1 MAFFRSGG
9 IRIALV
15 LLAVSIVGAASGAAA
30 VYFLV
35 VRDLPDFQGIADYRP
50 PVTSVVLDRKGRLI
64 AEFYTEQRRLVPIE
78 QIPERVKLAFVSA
91 EDGKFYQHDGFD
103 FVAILRAA
111 IANLREGGI
120 AQGASTITQQTVKSL
135 LLSSEKTYE
144 RKLKEILLSW
154 RLEQQLTK
162 DEILYLY
169 LNQIYFGN
177 GAHGIGQAAR
187 SYFGKEAKDLTISE
201 AALLAGLPQR
211 PSDYEPNRNPKAA
224 EGRRRYVL
232 GRMLA
237 ENHIDPPTYDRE
249 LAAPPVIQDHP
260 ERANFE
266 VAGYFSEEVRRLL
279 YKELGQDV
287 VLEQGLRIETTLDL
301 DLQHTAREA
310 VQRGLIAQDHRHGYR
325 GPLRKIVT
333 SEREDELA
341 RLALTNA
348 GLAKPAQKSAAS
360 KRSKDSDSLAPIESA
375 QQLAAAQEEEAASEI
390 RRRLADGEPLEG
402 LVLSVD
408 RTLQLARVGFGAG
421 VEGRAALADVKWAR
435 KPNPESAPYDVSEI
449 GSIFSAGD
457 VVPFVALAAS
467 HVDSAVNTK
476 TDTRAD
482 TNADLA
488 RLDIGQAPFA
498 QGALLSLDNRTGE
511 VLAMIGGY
519 DYAKSEFNRA
529 VQAQRLPGSAFKPFI
544 YGAALARGYTPVS
557 TVIDRP
563 VVYTDPTS
571 GFVWAPRNYGRKSY
585 GPMTMRDALKKSI
598 NNATVYLFRDIGP
611 SYVIQYARRFGIE
624 SKLTPDL
631 SLALGTSAV
640 TLLELTRAYAVYPR
654 AGVRLVPRFIR
665 RVVDRDG
672 KELLAD
678 VALGNVPPPLEPLP
692 PTPESTPES
701 TPETTPESTPET
713 TAAGDATWRNDRNPD
728 NQVVSPADA
737 YLMCDMLQAVVREGT
752 GAALA
757 KLGRTFAGKTGTTN
771 EYSDAWFIGFS
782 PEITTGVWVGNDE
795 NTVLGHGETGG
806 TTALPIW
813 GDFMKVAAAAY
824 PNHDFEA
831 PADIEFRRVDKVSG
845 LLADASTQDAYFQP
859 FRAGTAPERTF
870 SEQTVEKKTR
880 QAARD
885 DTF

>member
-9 IRIALV
+9 IRIALI

-78 QIPERVKLAFVSA
+78 QIPEHVKLAFISA

-187 SYFGKEAKDLTISE
+187 SYFGKEAKDLTVSE

-237 ENHIDPPTYDRE
+237 ENHIDPASYDRE

-310 VQRGLIAQDHRHGYR
+310 VQSGLIAQDHRHGYR
-325 GPLRKIVT
+325 GPLRKVAT
-333 SEREDELA
+333 AEREDELA
-341 RLALTNA
+341 RLALSNA
-348 GLAKPAQKSAAS
+348 GLAKPAPKSAPPKNS
-360 KRSKDSDSLAPIESA
+360 EDSDSLAPIESA
-375 QQLAAAQEEEAASEI
+375 QQLAAAREEEAALEI

-408 RTLQLARVGFGAG
+408 GPRQLARVGFGAG
-421 VEGRAALADVKWAR
+421 VEGRAVLADVKWAR

-449 GSIFSAGD
+449 GSIFSVGD
-457 VVPFVALAAS
+457 VVPFVALADS
-467 HVDSAVNTK
+467 KVDSKVDSK
-476 TDTRAD
+476 SD
-482 TNADLA
+482 TNRDATSDLA
-488 RLDIGQAPFA
+488 RLDIGQTPFA

-654 AGVRLVPRFIR
+654 AGERVVPRFIK

-678 VALGNVPPPLEPLP
+678 VALGTVPPPLAPLP
-692 PTPESTPES
+692 PTPE
-701 TPETTPESTPET
+701 TTPEPTLVT
-713 TAAGDATWRNDRNPD
+713 TAAGDATWRNDRNPA

-831 PADIEFRRVDKVSG
+831 PADIEFRRVDKLSG

>member
-9 IRIALV
+9 IRIALI

-78 QIPERVKLAFVSA
+78 QIPEHVKLAFVSA
-91 EDGKFYQHDGFD
+91 EDGKFYQHAGFD

-237 ENHIDPPTYDRE
+237 ENHIDQATHDRE

-325 GPLRKIVT
+325 GPLRKVAAA
-333 SEREDELA
+333 EREDELA
-341 RLALTNA
+341 RLALSNA
-348 GLAKPAQKSAAS
+348 GLAKPTQRSATAKKSE
-360 KRSKDSDSLAPIESA
+360 DSDSLAPIESA
-375 QQLAAAQEEEAASEI
+375 QQLAAAQEAEAASEI

-402 LVLSVD
+402 LVLVVD
-408 RTLQLARVGFGAG
+408 GARQLARVGFGAG

-449 GSIFSAGD
+449 GSIFNAGD
-457 VVPFVALAAS
+457 VVPFVAFAELKSDAKAEESAS
-467 HVDSAVNTK
+467 V
-476 TDTRAD
+476 
-482 TNADLA
+482 L
-488 RLDIGQAPFA
+488 RLDIGQTPFA

-654 AGVRLVPRFIR
+654 AGERVVPRFIR

-678 VALGNVPPPLEPLP
+678 VALGNVPPPLAPLP
-692 PTPESTPES
+692 PTPGPTPEP
-701 TPETTPESTPET
+701 TPETTPDPTLETTPET
-713 TAAGDATWRNDRNPD
+713 TAAGDATWRNDRNPA

-737 YLMCDMLQAVVREGT
+737 YLMCDMLQAVVQEGT

-771 EYSDAWFIGFS
+771 EYTDAWFIGFS

-795 NTVLGHGETGG
+795 NTVMGHGETGG

>member
-1 MAFFRSGG
+1 MALFRSGG
-9 IRIALV
+9 IRIALI

-30 VYFLV
+30 VYWLV
-35 VRDLPDFQGIADYRP
+35 IRDLPDFQKIDDYRP
-50 PVTSVVLDRKGRLI
+50 PVSSVVLDRKGRLI
-64 AEFYTEQRRLVPIE
+64 AEFYTEQRRLVPIAE
-78 QIPERVKLAFVSA
+78 IPRHVQFAFVSA
-91 EDGKFYQHDGFD
+91 EDGKFYEHKGFD

-111 IANLREGGI
+111 LANLREGGI

-144 RKLKEILLSW
+144 RKLKEIVLSW

-177 GAHGIGQAAR
+177 GAYGVGQAAR
-187 SYFGKEAKDLTISE
+187 SYFGKDAKDLTISE

-211 PSDYEPNRNPKAA
+211 PSAYEPNRNPKAA
-224 EGRRRYVL
+224 EARRRYVL
-232 GRMLA
+232 GRMLTDG
-237 ENHIDPPTYDRE
+237 HIDQATHDAE
-249 LAAPPVIQDHP
+249 LAAPPVIRDHS
-260 ERANFE
+260 ERENFA

-279 YKELGQDV
+279 YKELGQDT
-287 VLEQGLRIETTLDL
+287 VLEGGLRIETTLDL
-301 DLQHTAREA
+301 DLQRTARDA
-310 VQRGLIAQDHRHGYR
+310 VQRGLVAQDHRHGYR
-325 GPLRKIVT
+325 GPLRQVGPD
-333 SEREDELA
+333 ERALELEHLA
-341 RLALTNA
+341 RVNA
-348 GLAKPAQKSAAS
+348 GLIEAKVEAKTESTQASVPEALPAAE
-360 KRSKDSDSLAPIESA
+360 L
-375 QQLAAAQEEEAASEI
+375 EEAATTI
-390 RRRLADGEPLEG
+390 RERLAAGAALEG
-402 LVLSVD
+402 LVLAVD
-408 RTLQLARVGFGAG
+408 GAKQSAKVGFGAG
-421 VEGRAALADVKWAR
+421 VEGRAALDDVKWAR
-435 KPNPESAPYDVSEI
+435 KPNPNSAPYTVSEI
-449 GSIFSAGD
+449 GSIFDVGD
-457 VVPFVALAAS
+457 VVQFVQVGDAGE
-467 HVDSAVNTK
+467 
-476 TDTRAD
+476 TDTAD
-482 TNADLA
+482 AKADA
-488 RLDIGQAPFA
+488 QGADGRIVRLDIGQQTFA
-498 QGALLSLDNRTGE
+498 QGALLSLDNATGD

-519 DYAKSEFNRA
+519 DFAKSEFNRA
-529 VQAQRLPGSAFKPFI
+529 VQAARLPGSAFKPFI
-544 YGAALARGYTPVS
+544 YGAALTRDYTPVS

-611 SYVIQYARRFGIE
+611 SYVIAHARRFGIQ

-640 TLLELTRAYAVYPR
+640 TLLELTRAYAVYPHGGKR
-654 AGVRLVPRFIR
+654 VIPLFIN

-672 KELLAD
+672 KEILKD
-678 VALGNVPPPLEPLP
+678 VPLGEVPPPLEPLP
-692 PTPESTPES
+692 RAE
-701 TPETTPESTPET
+701 ETTT
-713 TAAGDATWRNDRNPD
+713 AGDATWTNSPSAAD
-728 NQVVSPADA
+728 QVLSPADA

-752 GAALA
+752 GAALS

-782 PEITTGVWVGNDE
+782 PEITTGVWVGNDD
-795 NTVLGHGETGG
+795 NHVLGRGETGG

-813 GDFMKVAAAAY
+813 GDFMKVAAARY

-845 LLADASTQDAYFQP
+845 LLADASTEDAYFQP

-870 SEQTVEKKTR
+870 TEQTVEKKTR

>member
-1 MAFFRSGG
+1 MAFFRSRGV
-9 IRIALV
+9 RIALI
-15 LLAVSIVGAASGAAA
+15 LLFVSALGAASGAAG
-30 VYFLV
+30 VYYLLI
-35 VRDLPDFQGIADYRP
+35 RDLPDFRSVADYRP
-50 PVTSVVLDRKGRLI
+50 PVSSVVFDRQGRLI
-64 AEFYTEQRRLVPIE
+64 GELYTEQRRLVPIE
-78 QIPERVKLAFVSA
+78 EIPKHVKLAFVSA
-91 EDGKFYQHDGFD
+91 EDGKFYEHEGFD

-135 LLSSEKTYE
+135 LLSPEKTYE

-154 RLEQQLTK
+154 RIEQALSK

-177 GAHGIGQAAR
+177 GAWGIGQAAR

-201 AALLAGLPQR
+201 SAMLAGLPQR
-211 PSDYEPNRNPKAA
+211 PSAYDPNRDPEAA

-237 ENHIDPPTYDRE
+237 EGHIDQATHDRE
-249 LAAPPVIQDHP
+249 LAQPPVVADHS
-260 ERANFE
+260 EHENFE
-266 VAGYFSEEVRRLL
+266 IAGYFSEEVRRLL

-301 DLQHTAREA
+301 DLQRVARDA
-310 VQRGLIAQDHRHGYR
+310 VQRGLVAQDHRHGYR
-325 GPLRKIVT
+325 GPLRRIGPD
-333 SEREDELA
+333 EREIELD
-341 RLALTNA
+341 RLALANA
-348 GLAKPAQKSAAS
+348 GLAEGDATGTLDEATRAKVENVIREA
-360 KRSKDSDSLAPIESA
+360 
-375 QQLAAAQEEEAASEI
+375 LAA
-390 RRRLADGEPLEG
+390 GKPLEG
-402 LVLSVD
+402 LVLAVNGEK
-408 RTLQLARVGFGAG
+408 QFAKIGFGAG
-421 VEGRAALADVKWAR
+421 VEGRAALDDVKWAR
-435 KPNPESAPYDVSEI
+435 KPNPESGPYNVSEI
-449 GSIFSAGD
+449 DSIFDVGD
-457 VVPFVALAAS
+457 VVRFVRIAGKRDGEEAGS
-467 HVDSAVNTK
+467 EQIV
-476 TDTRAD
+476 
-482 TNADLA
+482 
-488 RLDIGQAPFA
+488 RLDIGQTPFA
-498 QGALLSLDNRTGE
+498 QGALLSLDNKTGD

-519 DYAKSEFNRA
+519 DYAQSEFNRA

-544 YGAALARGYTPVS
+544 YGAALTRGYTPVS

-563 VVYTDPTS
+563 VVYTDPSS

-611 SYVIQYARRFGIE
+611 SYVIEHARRFGIE

-654 AGVRLVPRFIR
+654 GGVRMAPRFIR
-665 RVVDRDG
+665 KVVDRDG
-672 KELLAD
+672 KVLLEN
-678 VALGNVPPPLEPLP
+678 VALGGELPPLAPLP
-692 PTPESTPES
+692 VVA
-701 TPETTPESTPET
+701 ETTT
-713 TAAGDATWRNDRNPD
+713 AGDTTWSNTRDPD
-728 NQVVSPADA
+728 NQVLPPADA

-757 KLGRTFAGKTGTTN
+757 KHGRTFAGKTGTTN
-771 EYSDAWFIGFS
+771 EYSDAWFVGFS
-782 PEITTGVWVGNDE
+782 PEITTGVWVGNDD
-795 NTVLGHGETGG
+795 NLVLGRGETGG

-813 GDFMKVAAAAY
+813 GDFMKVAVAPY

-859 FRAGTAPERTF
+859 FRAGTAPEQTF
-870 SEQTVEKKTR
+870 TEQTVEKKAR
-880 QAARD
+880 QVARD
-885 DTF
+885 DAF

>member
-9 IRIALV
+9 IRIALA

-50 PVTSVVLDRKGRLI
+50 PVTSVVLDRKGRVI
-64 AEFYTEQRRLVPIE
+64 AEFYTEQRRLVPIAE
-78 QIPERVKLAFVSA
+78 IPKHVKLAFVSA
-91 EDGKFYQHDGFD
+91 EDGKFYQHEGFD

-111 IANLREGGI
+111 LANLREGGI

-135 LLSSEKTYE
+135 LLSSERTYE

-237 ENHIDPPTYDRE
+237 ENHIDQATYDRE

-260 ERANFE
+260 ERENFE

-287 VLEQGLRIETTLDL
+287 VLEQGLKIETTLDL
-301 DLQHTAREA
+301 ELQHTARAA

-325 GPLRKIVT
+325 GPLRKIEV
-333 SEREDELA
+333 SEREDELV
-341 RLALTNA
+341 RIGLANA
-348 GLAKPAQKSAAS
+348 GLARLADKSSAAKPAELSA
-360 KRSKDSDSLAPIESA
+360 SLAPNESA
-375 QQLAAAQEEEAASEI
+375 QQLAASQEAEAASEI
-390 RRRLADGEPLEG
+390 RRRLAAGEPLEG
-402 LVLSVD
+402 LVLEVD
-408 RTLQLARVGFGAG
+408 GARQLARVGFGAG
-421 VEGRAALADVKWAR
+421 VEGRAALSDVKWAR
-435 KPNPESAPYDVSEI
+435 KPNPESAPYEVSEI

-457 VVPFVALAAS
+457 VVPFVALAEMKS
-467 HVDSAVNTK
+467 
-476 TDTRAD
+476 DTEAGESSSVV
-482 TNADLA
+482 
-488 RLDIGQAPFA
+488 RLDIGQTPFA

-519 DYAKSEFNRA
+519 DFKASEFNRA

-544 YGAALARGYTPVS
+544 YGAALSRGYTPVS

-654 AGVRLVPRFIR
+654 GGERLVPRFIK

-678 VALGNVPPPLEPLP
+678 VALGTDPPPLTPLP
-692 PTPESTPES
+692 PTPEAI
-701 TPETTPESTPET
+701 PET
-713 TAAGDATWRNDRNPD
+713 TAAGDATWSNDRNPGS
-728 NQVVSPADA
+728 QVVSPADA

-813 GDFMKVAAAAY
+813 GDFMKVAAAAF
-824 PNHDFEA
+824 PNREFEA

-845 LLADASTQDAYFQP
+845 LLADANTQDAYFQP